1 MQQLMRRPARM
12 AVVVL
17 LAAAFCFAATSCG
30 GSSTDKLAQG
40 ISKDADQANVYGDEA
55 KLDKISING
64 PVSEMFPQTQTLIS
78 DLQQARADG
87 VSSSWIDKQISDSQ
101 NTVETVGCHDC
112 FTALEDAR

>member
-1 MQQLMRRPARM
+1 MRRPTWIAL
-12 AVVVL
+12 AVL
-17 LAAAFCFAATSCG
+17 LAVAFCFAAASCG

-64 PVSEMFPQTQTLIS
+64 PVSQMFSQTQTLIS
-78 DLQQARADG
+78 DLQQARTDG
-87 VSSSWIDKQISDSQ
+87 VSNTWIDKQISDSE

-112 FTALEDAR
+112 FSILEDAR